1 MPACPLLKCTNPR
14 GKSCAKCSKP
24 TKIKKTTGTPCGGP
38 KQVLNYKCKQNM
50 TKAHICPI
58 IRFGRLYIGP
68 VKTGTMGVSI
78 RFATGKGG

>member
-1 MPACPLLKCTNPR
+1 M
-14 GKSCAKCSKP
+14 
-24 TKIKKTTGTPCGGP
+24 
-38 KQVLNYKCKQNM
+38 LNYKCKQNM

-78 RFATGKGG
+78 RFATGKGGQLDVFPKRRQGHSCK